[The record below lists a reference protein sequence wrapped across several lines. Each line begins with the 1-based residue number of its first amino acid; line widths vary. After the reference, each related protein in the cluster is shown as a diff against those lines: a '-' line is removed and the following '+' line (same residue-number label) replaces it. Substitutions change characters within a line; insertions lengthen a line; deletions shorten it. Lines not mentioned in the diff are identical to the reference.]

1 MANHL
6 INIAENGTTTLATS
20 GKYCDRDV
28 DVVVNVASSGGELP
42 EEALKISGN
51 CKYKFACGVWNWYL
65 DEYKNQLTTEDLTNV
80 YSMFSENNSIETLPF
95 AAFNFKGDTA
105 ADADFMFRGCSS
117 LKEIGPINDFA
128 PATMQSMFKN
138 CHHLRYLP
146 EFNRFSMDHIYSS
159 GNLLM
164 FERCFSLRR
173 IEPSF
178 LKQLKNN
185 KTTNSYCA
193 PYNSLDSLV
202 VIDELIEVPVVL
214 SKLTT
219 NRCSGM
225 CSNAARLKDLIFEV
239 NDDGSPIEASW
250 KSQTIDLTRGVGY
263 YQYSTTGQITSDYN
277 SGITEDKQVTDDAS
291 YQALKN
297 DPDWFT
303 LDAAYS
309 RYNHA
314 SAVNTIN
321 SLPDTTSGG
330 GVNTIKFLGASGSA
344 TDGGA
349 INTLTEEEIAVA
361 TAKGWTVSL
370 T

>member
-1 MANHL
+1 MSNHL
-6 INIAENGTTTLATS
+6 INITENGTTTLATS

-42 EEALKISGN
+42 EGALNIRGS
-51 CKYKFACGVWNWYL
+51 CKYKFSYGAWNWYL
-65 DEYKNQLTTEDLTNV
+65 DEYKNQITTESLTDT
-80 YSMFSENNSIETLPF
+80 SRMFTENNPIQTIPF
-95 AAFNFKGDTA
+95 AFNFRGDIAADTA
-105 ADADFMFRGCSS
+105 YMFNGCVNV
-117 LKEIGPINDFA
+117 KEIGAINDLNA
-128 PATMQSMFKN
+128 YDMNSMFKN
-138 CHHLRYLP
+138 CYLLRYLP
-146 EFNRFSMDHIYSS
+146 EFNRFSIDNISS
-159 GNLLM
+159 TGNLLM
-164 FERCFSLRR
+164 FENCRSLRR

-185 KTTNSYCA
+185 KTKNSYCA
-193 PYNSLDSLV
+193 PYSSLKFLI

-214 SKLTT
+214 SALTT
-219 NRCSGM
+219 NRCTGM
-225 CSNAARLKDLIFEV
+225 CSAASRLKDLIFEV
-239 NDDGSPIEASW
+239 NDDGSPIEVSW
-250 KSQTIDLTRGVGY
+250 SSQVIDLTSNVGY
-263 YQYSTTGQITSDYN
+263 LYGSSSSPITSQYN

-303 LDAAYS
+303 LDVAYS
-309 RYNHA
+309 RYNHT

-321 SLPDTTSGG
+321 SLPNTITGG